1 MTSYVFIAMRGMQCA
16 ATADATKTPSTRSAD
31 RVVVPCRRSYNS
43 AANERSTA
51 GRRAEKDDLR
61 VDCQRWESALLP
73 QSRREAIKG
82 FQVQWCWSRGGGKG
96 GILILPPPCLL
107 YTRTRRVASRLPPH
121 ASPLHRHRRTPV
133 GLPVSA
139 VTSPPVVISTRG
151 IPLSSHRF
159 APPEIGRPATTSSP
173 NDLIAD
179 PKLTMEPPESNISAA
194 AAAAAAALEATS
206 HADMLQQLRTRQ
218 TQRLA
223 RELAQ

>member
-1 MTSYVFIAMRGMQCA
+1 MAIPAGEYAGHMSEKAIPAGEYGHSRWRVC
-16 ATADATKTPSTRSAD
+16 RSRERKPYPPASMAIPAGEYAGHMSEKAIPTGEYGHSRW
-31 RVVVPCRRSYNS
+31 RVCRSR
-43 AANERSTA
+43 ERKPYPPASMAIPA
-51 GRRAEKDDLR
+51 GEYA
-61 VDCQRWESALLP
+61 
-73 QSRREAIKG
+73 
-82 FQVQWCWSRGGGKG
+82 
-96 GILILPPPCLL
+96 
-107 YTRTRRVASRLPPH
+107 
-121 ASPLHRHRRTPV
+121 V